1 MIVIEPCAGLSNRIL
16 ALATAYYLAEK
27 HGHGIK
33 VLWDI
38 DGAVGADIR
47 TLFEL
52 PEDMPIV
59 ITTKKG
65 FFRAPYLWCKSKAVR
80 AYLDRKYDAFLD
92 CGDIMQSLKGDKS
105 IDFAELLQKNELIYI
120 KSFCELER
128 IRDKNIFSIFKASQE
143 VLKRGAAVFERIG
156 SMTYGMHI
164 RRTDHEE
171 AIRNSP
177 TELFI
182 EKAEEILKHSDK
194 TNIFL
199 ATDDE
204 ELALFMEERF
214 EKRVFSYQEKVF
226 TRLDKQGMQD
236 GLIDMLALSK
246 CVKIY
251 GSYGSTF
258 GLMASYI
265 GNKEFTILKKDC
277 EYGKTGEAAY
287 HGDYTGI

>member
-16 ALATAYYLAEK
+16 ALATTYHLAKK
-27 HGHGIK
+27 HGHDIK

-47 TLFEL
+47 TLLEL
-52 PEDMPIV
+52 PGDMPIT

-65 FFRAPYLWCKSKAVR
+65 FFMAPYLWCKSKAVR
-80 AYLDRKYDAFLD
+80 AYLSRKCDVFLD
-92 CGDIMQSLKGDKS
+92 CGDIMKSLQGDKV
-105 IDFAELLQKNELIYI
+105 IDFAELLQKNDLIYI
-120 KSFCELER
+120 KSFCELEQ
-128 IRDKNIFSIFKASQE
+128 IRDKHIFSIFKASQE
-143 VLKRGAAVFERIG
+143 VLKRGTAVFERIG

-182 EKAEEILKHSDK
+182 EKAEEILKYSDK

-204 ELALFMEERF
+204 ELSLFMEERF
-214 EKRVFSYQEKVF
+214 KKRIFSYKGKAF

-236 GLIDMLALSK
+236 GLIDMLALAK
-246 CVKIY
+246 CAKIY

-265 GNKEFTILKKDC
+265 GNKEFTILKK
-277 EYGKTGEAAY
+277 EL
-287 HGDYTGI
+287 